1 MADVTERDVLTLAKM
16 LGLLGSDQVGE
27 RAAAALK
34 AHQWVV
40 SRGLAWKEVLLP
52 EAAGVSVRV
61 KGEQDE
67 VTALRADVVRLTRE
81 LASAKAVI
89 RAQEARAADLQGHA
103 AVQASPYANMGGLG
117 QQYAYQNAAAQQAA
131 YNSALNQR
139 AAQQAYAGP
148 GALVQPPW
156 LNMARDFLANH
167 QDKLKGSRE
176 LDFLTSQIQRGTQFG
191 ARTKVSPAQ
200 EAWLSDIL
208 GRAGFVW

>member
-1 MADVTERDVLTLAKM
+1 MADVTERDVLVLAKM
-16 LGLLGSDQVGE
+16 LGLMGSDQVGE

-34 AHQWVV
+34 AHQWVM
-40 SRGLAWKEVLLP
+40 SRGLSWKEVLLP
-52 EAAGVSVRV
+52 EGAPQVAVRV
-61 KGEQDE
+61 KGQQDE

-89 RAQEARAADLQGHA
+89 RAQEATVHMKPQ
-103 AVQASPYANMGGLG
+103 
-117 QQYAYQNAAAQQAA
+117 AYQQT
-131 YNSALNQR
+131 
-139 AAQQAYAGP
+139 
-148 GALVQPPW
+148 VQPPW

-176 LDFLTSQIQRGTQFG
+176 LDFLTSQIARATQYG

>member
-89 RAQEARAADLQGHA
+89 RAQEASHAAGLQG
-103 AVQASPYANMGGLG
+103 VQANPYANMGGLG

-139 AAQQAYAGP
+139 AAQQAYQQT
-148 GALVQPPW
+148 VQPPW
-156 LNMARDFLANH
+156 LNMAKDFLANH

-176 LDFLTSQIQRGTQFG
+176 LDFLTDQIKRGTQFG